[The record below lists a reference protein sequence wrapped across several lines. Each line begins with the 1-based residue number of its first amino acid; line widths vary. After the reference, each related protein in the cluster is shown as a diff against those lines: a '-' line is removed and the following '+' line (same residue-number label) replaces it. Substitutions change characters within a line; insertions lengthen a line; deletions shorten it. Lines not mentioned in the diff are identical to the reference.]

1 MTYGDD
7 FAPIDDAQALESPA
21 YPTVF
26 GIELSPRIQGIL
38 IAILGLAG
46 AFFLFRQ
53 FVGSVQVQ
61 QREIAER
68 VANKEETLA
77 NREENLQRVEEVQE
91 ELDRVLTQREGIYNL
106 LGDPA
111 SLDTLLLDV
120 NQQIKA
126 SNASI
131 EEAIARDFDNT
142 GGTQLATLGLTAA
155 QIERVRTAF
164 ADDPLLQRTFYTS
177 ELWQF
182 NPTGLSGVVQDE
194 MYGPEL
200 VGKLERQVVTVSFR
214 SLFPQAQSIIR
225 NMERLEPL
233 LILRDFEQR
242 WVDLEGSVTSE
253 DLVGVTRP
261 LETTFTMEVLVPI
274 GDPREPPAVPDP
286 AAEGEAGEEGEEG
299 EEGTEEAEE

>member
-7 FAPIDDAQALESPA
+7 FVPIDDAQALEGPT

-38 IAILGLAG
+38 IALLGLAA

-53 FVGSVQVQ
+53 FVQSVQEEQ
-61 QREIAER
+61 SEIAAR

-131 EEAIARDFDNT
+131 EDAIARDFDNT
-142 GGTQLATLGLTAA
+142 GGAQLATLGLTAT

-182 NPTGLSGVVQDE
+182 SPSGLSGVVQDE
-194 MYGPEL
+194 FYGPEL

-214 SLFPQAQSIIR
+214 SLFPQAQNIIR

-242 WVDLEGSVTSE
+242 WVELEGSVDAE

-274 GDPREPPAVPDP
+274 GDPREPPAVVEPD
-286 AAEGEAGEEGEEG
+286 EEGEEG
-299 EEGTEEAEE
+299 EDEEGADEDEE